1 MSKSSNEAIIT
12 LYKEQKWNLLGS
24 GDVPF
29 GGNPGGYVE
38 FENTYGTNQFYHK
51 DAWSVEG
58 GSLYTIACTVNNT
71 HKDTVKKVCD
81 DMIASFKI
89 EK

>member
-1 MSKSSNEAIIT
+1 MS
-12 LYKEQKWNLLGS
+12 
-24 GDVPF
+24 F
-29 GGNPGGYVE
+29 GGKPGGYVE

-51 DAWSVEG
+51 DAWGVDG
-58 GSLYTIACTVNNT
+58 GSLYTLACTVNNT